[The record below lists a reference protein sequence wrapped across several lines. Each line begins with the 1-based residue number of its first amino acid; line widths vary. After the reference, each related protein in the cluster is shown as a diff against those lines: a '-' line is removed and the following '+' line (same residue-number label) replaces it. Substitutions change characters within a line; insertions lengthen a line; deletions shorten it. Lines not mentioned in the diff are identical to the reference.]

1 MSSET
6 SGASS
11 SSKFLWAG
19 RITSAIPVIALLASG
34 LMKLSNSAQV
44 VEGFAKFGYPQ
55 KLLLP
60 IGLAEI
66 LCTIVYLIP
75 RTSVRGA
82 VLLTGYLG
90 GATATHVRISDV
102 FIPPIILGIMVWGG
116 LYFRDPRLRAL
127 LPLRS

>member
-34 LMKLSNSAQV
+34 LMKLSNAAQV

-66 LCTIVYLIP
+66 LCTVVYLIP
-75 RTSVRGA
+75 RTSVLGA

>member
-34 LMKLSNSAQV
+34 LMKLSNAAQV

-75 RTSVRGA
+75 RTSVLGA